1 MKTTKIIL
9 IISAVICTT
18 FAKTEIFA
26 QEKSDIYLELSK
38 PLLEYSLFNRYIF
51 DVGTGYNAKIN
62 RLYVGA
68 SLNMTYS
75 KLKGDYNSNTQTYF
89 IKPRVNILLPIYGS
103 NLTTF
108 KIKFGLGYS
117 VISINNK
124 KYEFSDLQQG
134 INAILELKF
143 NYITKTRFDYYFII
157 NYDYTYLNKDKDF
170 TQLDYYRNIHLVSFG
185 IGAKLKFYEK
195 DEK

>member
-75 KLKGDYNSNTQTYF
+75 KLKGEYNTQTYF
-89 IKPRVNILLPIYGS
+89 IKPRVNILLPTYGS
-103 NLTTF
+103 NLSTF
-108 KIKFGLGYS
+108 KIKLGLGYS

-124 KYEFSDLQQG
+124 KYAFSDLQQG

>member
-1 MKTTKIIL
+1 MKITKIIL
-9 IISAVICTT
+9 IISVVICTT
-18 FAKTEIFA
+18 FAKTEIYA
-26 QEKSDIYLELSK
+26 QEKSNIYLELSK
-38 PLLEYSLFNRYIF
+38 PLLEYSLFNRYLF
-51 DVGTGYNAKIN
+51 DAGMGYNAKIN
-62 RLYVGA
+62 SLFVGA

-75 KLKGDYNSNTQTYF
+75 KLKGEFNTQTYL
-89 IKPRVNILLPIYGS
+89 IKPRINLIYPINISTRFNFEPQI
-103 NLTTF
+103 
-108 KIKFGLGYS
+108 GLGYS

-143 NYITKTRFDYYFII
+143 NYITNTRFDYYFMI
-157 NYDYTYLNKDKDF
+157 NYDYTFLKKDKNF
-170 TQLDYYRNIHLVSFG
+170 TQLDYYRNIHFINFG

>member
-1 MKTTKIIL
+1 MKITKIIL
-9 IISAVICTT
+9 IVSVVICTS
-18 FAKTEIFA
+18 FAKTEIYA
-26 QEKSDIYLELSK
+26 QGKSNLNLEISK
-38 PLLEYSLFNRYIF
+38 PLLEYSLFDRYIF
-51 DVGTGYNAKIN
+51 DAGIGYNAKIN
-62 RLYVGA
+62 RLSVGA
-68 SLNMTYS
+68 SLNVTYS
-75 KLKGDYNSNTQTYF
+75 KLKGEYNTQTYL
-89 IKPRVNILLPIYGS
+89 IKPRI
-103 NLTTF
+103 NLTYTINMSARF
-108 KIKFGLGYS
+108 NFEPKIGLGYS
-117 VISINNK
+117 VICINNK

-143 NYITKTRFDYYFII
+143 NYITNTSFDYYFMI

>member
-75 KLKGDYNSNTQTYF
+75 KLKGEYNTQTYF

-103 NLTTF
+103 NLSTF
-108 KIKFGLGYS
+108 KIKLGLGYS

-124 KYEFSDLQQG
+124 KYAFSDLQQG

-143 NYITKTRFDYYFII
+143 NYITNTRFDYYF
-157 NYDYTYLNKDKDF
+157 
-170 TQLDYYRNIHLVSFG
+170 
-185 IGAKLKFYEK
+185 
-195 DEK
+195 

>member
-1 MKTTKIIL
+1 MKITKIIL
-9 IISAVICTT
+9 IISVVICMT
-18 FAKTEIFA
+18 FAKTEIYA
-26 QEKSDIYLELSK
+26 QEKSSLNLEISK
-38 PLLEYSLFNRYIF
+38 PLLEYSLFDRYLF
-51 DVGTGYNAKIN
+51 DAGIGYNAKIN
-62 RLYVGA
+62 RLSVGA

-75 KLKGDYNSNTQTYF
+75 KLKGEYNTQTYL
-89 IKPRVNILLPIYGS
+89 IKPRI
-103 NLTTF
+103 NLTYTINMSARF
-108 KIKFGLGYS
+108 NFEPKIGLGYS

-143 NYITKTRFDYYFII
+143 NYITNTRFDYYFMI

>member
-75 KLKGDYNSNTQTYF
+75 KLKGEFNTQTYL
-89 IKPRVNILLPIYGS
+89 IKPRINLIYPINISTRFNFEPQI
-103 NLTTF
+103 
-108 KIKFGLGYS
+108 GLGYS

-143 NYITKTRFDYYFII
+143 NYITNTRFDYYFMI
-157 NYDYTYLNKDKDF
+157 NYDYTFLNKDKNF

-185 IGAKLKFYEK
+185 IGAKLKFYGNEK
-195 DEK
+195 

>member
-75 KLKGDYNSNTQTYF
+75 KLKGEYNTQTYF

-103 NLTTF
+103 NLSTF
-108 KIKFGLGYS
+108 KIKLGLGYS

-124 KYEFSDLQQG
+124 KYAFSDLQQG

-157 NYDYTYLNKDKDF
+157 NYDYTFLNKDKNF